1 MANLLTKI
9 KLYVNKDV
17 NFFEDIVLQNDSN
30 GLGAYIKEWNL
41 DIPKPTMAQ
50 LDAFEAQ
57 ATTYENNQKIIA
69 TRKSLYGSWESQ
81 LEEIYDNGIDS
92 WKNRIAQIKIDNPKE

>member
-1 MANLLTKI
+1 MAQLSTKI
-9 KLYVNKDV
+9 KLYTNRKISFLKDV
-17 NFFEDIVLQNDSN
+17 LLQDDGN
-30 GLGAYIKEWNL
+30 GAYIKEWNL

-57 ATTYENNQKIIA
+57 ATIYENNQKIIA
-69 TRKSLYGSWESQ
+69 TRKSLYGAWDKQ

-92 WKNRIAQIKIDNPKE
+92 WKARIANIKLNNPKE